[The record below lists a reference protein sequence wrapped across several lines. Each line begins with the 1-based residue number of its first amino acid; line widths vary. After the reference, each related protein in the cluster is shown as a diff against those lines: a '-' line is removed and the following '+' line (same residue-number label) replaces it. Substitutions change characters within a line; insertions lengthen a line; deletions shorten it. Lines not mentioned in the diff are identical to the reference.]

1 MKHILRHLYRRTV
14 DAAHRGGTYR
24 GLYRNFEE
32 ATRDVPRIKPVGYD
46 HAELATW
53 YRSKL
58 DGISDDDYPALYW
71 LSQAFRDAR
80 SVFEVG
86 GHVGVAYHGFIRYM
100 EFPAELQWQI
110 LEVPAIAEA
119 GRRLAAELKRTNLR
133 FITSHGESR
142 GADVFF
148 AAGSLQ
154 YIESP
159 TVPEILAGF
168 ETKPTHIIINKTPV
182 WEGESFVTLQSI
194 GFSCCP
200 YLIRNRDEFIRE
212 IADQG
217 YQLRDSWKKR
227 RSLAVRFRPQ
237 RRLEH
242 YSGFYFVRK
251 RLH

>member
-1 MKHILRHLYRRTV
+1 MKHLLRNLYRRAV

-24 GLYRNFEE
+24 GQYRNFEE
-32 ATRDVPRIKPVGYD
+32 AAKDVPRIKPVGYD

-53 YRSKL
+53 YRHKL
-58 DGISDDDYPALYW
+58 DGIGDDDYPALYW
-71 LSQAFRDAR
+71 LSQAFQDAR

-86 GHVGVAYHGFIRYM
+86 GHVGVAYHGFARYM
-100 EFPAELQWQI
+100 EFPQELQWQI

-119 GRRLAAELKRTNLR
+119 GRRLAAELSCTNLR
-133 FITSHGESR
+133 FVTSCRESR

-159 TVPEILAGF
+159 TVSEMLAGF
-168 ETKPTHIIINKTPV
+168 ETKPSYIIINKTPV
-182 WEGESFVTLQSI
+182 WEGETFVTLQSI

-200 YLIRNRDEFIRE
+200 YLIRNRDGFVRE
-212 IADQG
+212 IEDQG
-217 YQLRDSWKKR
+217 YQLRDSWRKV
-227 RSLAVRFRPQ
+227 RSLAVRFRPGK
-237 RRLEH
+237 RLGH

-251 RLH
+251 RPH